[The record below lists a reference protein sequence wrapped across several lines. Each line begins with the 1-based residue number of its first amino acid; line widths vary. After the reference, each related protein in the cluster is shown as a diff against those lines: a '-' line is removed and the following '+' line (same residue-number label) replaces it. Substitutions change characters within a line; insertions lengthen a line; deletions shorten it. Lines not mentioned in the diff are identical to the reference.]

1 MLLTCGDGSG
11 EGPDMPVCPNCGA
24 AFLDGETHAHAP
36 AAASGAGPLQIFLM
50 VCGGIF
56 IGLIVLLI
64 GVCGGI
70 R

>member
-1 MLLTCGDGSG
+1 
-11 EGPDMPVCPNCGA
+11 MPVCPNCGF
-24 AFLDGETHAHAP
+24 AFLDGETHTHAP
-36 AAASGAGPLQIFLM
+36 AAASGAGPFQIFLM